1 MTFAYPSHFQFLNPD
16 APFKIDFGQ
25 KYQFELAQNF
35 IDALEIVLIHNFANK
50 TNLWSN
56 YHYHYLLYRNI
67 FLLIVCTCVQLF
79 FLFTYQ
85 LV

>member
-50 TNLWSN
+50 TNL
-56 YHYHYLLYRNI
+56 
-67 FLLIVCTCVQLF
+67 
-79 FLFTYQ
+79 
-85 LV
+85 